1 LDSRFSCHSD
11 VDASKFASS
20 KAESTSSL
28 EPESLDGAK
37 CSSALDSS
45 PIATPKLVAS
55 SGVAQGD
62 SNGKGASHSLELI
75 LPNRI
80 SIAPFASKMG
90 IPWSFAFV
98 VSSMSDVCMLK
109 LLRSHVAFLMAR
121 AILIWAPSQV
131 LGSMLLALSPK
142 GLLTY
147 MRMVIRPLEPC
158 LSIGLCTIALIVGRM
173 GIK

>member
-1 LDSRFSCHSD
+1 
-11 VDASKFASS
+11 
-20 KAESTSSL
+20 
-28 EPESLDGAK
+28 
-37 CSSALDSS
+37 
-45 PIATPKLVAS
+45 
-55 SGVAQGD
+55 
-62 SNGKGASHSLELI
+62 
-75 LPNRI
+75 
-80 SIAPFASKMG
+80 
-90 IPWSFAFV
+90 